1 VKVEDAIRIA
11 FLELVTWMKKR
22 YGIDRFNGLMLCSLI
37 GKIGIGNIWTIAAKM
52 DKKYLIDFA
61 NS

>member
-1 VKVEDAIRIA
+1 
-11 FLELVTWMKKR
+11 MKKR

-37 GKIGIGNIWTIAAKM
+37 GKIRIGDVWTIVAKI

-61 NS
+61 DS